1 MKKILSKLMEI
12 AERENIRIIYA
23 AEAGSRVWG
32 YSTPT
37 SDHDVKFIFV
47 HPKNEYLKLSEP
59 KDVITEKC
67 EDIEFEGWDIKKA
80 LKLLYASN
88 ASLFEWC
95 YSPIEYC
102 RNPIFDD
109 FIALLGDCY
118 DRRKVAYHYVKLS
131 KKKIAEIGEKD
142 NVSPK
147 DYLFAFRA
155 SVAAKWAVSRTDFP
169 ALNFETLM
177 DVMLID
183 EKTRDEVEELKAK
196 RLSHQTIDRSSL
208 LDMHMGVMNF
218 CTEGELVCGSR
229 DFIRERTDVE
239 KLNTAF
245 QNIVERY

>member
-12 AERENIRIIYA
+12 AERENVRIIYA

-47 HPKNEYLKLSEP
+47 HPKKEYLKLSEP
-59 KDVITEKC
+59 KDVIAEKC

-109 FIALLGDCY
+109 FIALLGNCY

-142 NVSPK
+142 NISPK

-155 SVAAKWAVSRTDFP
+155 SLAAKWAVRRTDFP
-169 ALNFETLM
+169 ALNIEMLM
-177 DVMLID
+177 DVMLVD
-183 EKTRDEVEELKAK
+183 EETRDEVEDLKAK

-239 KLNTAF
+239 MLNTAF